1 MIDLKPNRF
10 GHLMN
15 DEFSISVKIAPDIYR
30 GGGYNEAVDW
40 WGLGVTMYECVYR
53 KVMYYRIFKC

>member
-1 MIDLKPNRF
+1 M
-10 GHLMN
+10 
-15 DEFSISVKIAPDIYR
+15 YR

-53 KVMYYRIFKC
+53 KVCIIESSNVKHFGVTFESD